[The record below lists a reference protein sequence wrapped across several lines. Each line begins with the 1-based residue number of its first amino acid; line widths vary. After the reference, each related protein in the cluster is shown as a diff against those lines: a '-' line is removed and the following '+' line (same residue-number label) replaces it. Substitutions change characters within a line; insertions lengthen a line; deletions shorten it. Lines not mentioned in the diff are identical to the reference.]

1 MKKINKIKS
10 IVVIIVLVFALI
22 YLLSNRTKNV
32 FEEMYY
38 SECPSVI
45 KGGITNTSLLS
56 IRECYRGNGSLE
68 YELGEKIYDMKLNE
82 NVGIEVSIKKNQKV
96 NINPYFKNSYFEN
109 SKYYVSMYW
118 LYSIE
123 EKILYVSTTL
133 KERATHE
140 IAQNM
145 EEVLPQFLAEQ
156 GIDATTLEE
165 VSDIMLE
172 EFLRQWFEGNSMSK
186 FSMEDLGDFEIVYE

>member
-1 MKKINKIKS
+1 MRNNKRVKCI
-10 IVVIIVLVFALI
+10 IIVFCIVGTI
-22 YLLSNRTKNV
+22 WLLSNRTNNV

-56 IRECYRGNGSLE
+56 IRECYRGNRTLE
-68 YELGEKIYDMKLNE
+68 KDLGQTIYKMELFNNIDATVYIKEKQQIRLKVFFDNNDYYMRVSCKYNLQKRTLYLSTILEDTITEKSVS
-82 NVGIEVSIKKNQKV
+82 NV
-96 NINPYFKNSYFEN
+96 
-109 SKYYVSMYW
+109 
-118 LYSIE
+118 
-123 EKILYVSTTL
+123 
-133 KERATHE
+133 
-140 IAQNM
+140 

>member
-10 IVVIIVLVFALI
+10 IVVIIILVFALI

-32 FEEMYY
+32 FEEIYY
-38 SECPSVI
+38 SECPSI
-45 KGGITNTSLLS
+45 FKGGITNSSLADVKGF
-56 IRECYRGNGSLE
+56 YRADRDMEKDLGGLIIYIMKENEAISRWVDIEKDNQMMVKSWIKDSDYIITLHYK
-68 YELGEKIYDMKLNE
+68 YELETNK
-82 NVGIEVSIKKNQKV
+82 
-96 NINPYFKNSYFEN
+96 
-109 SKYYVSMYW
+109 
-118 LYSIE
+118 
-123 EKILYVSTTL
+123 LYVKCYLENIQSE
-133 KERATHE
+133 KEV
-140 IAQNM
+140 QNS

-186 FSMEDLGDFEIVYE
+186 FSMDDLGDFEIVYE

>member
-1 MKKINKIKS
+1 MRNNKRVKCI
-10 IVVIIVLVFALI
+10 IIVFCIVGTI
-22 YLLSNRTKNV
+22 WLLSNRTNNV

-56 IRECYRGNGSLE
+56 IRECYRGNRTLE
-68 YELGEKIYDMKLNE
+68 KDLGQIIYKMELFNNIDATIYIEKTQQIMLQTYIENLYWYLIASFDYDLRE
-82 NVGIEVSIKKNQKV
+82 R
-96 NINPYFKNSYFEN
+96 
-109 SKYYVSMYW
+109 
-118 LYSIE
+118 
-123 EKILYVSTTL
+123 ILYINISL
-133 KERATHE
+133 KEQDTYE
-140 IAQNM
+140 IVQNS

>member
-1 MKKINKIKS
+1 MRNNKRVKC
-10 IVVIIVLVFALI
+10 IIIIFCI
-22 YLLSNRTKNV
+22 IGTIWLLSNRTNNV

-56 IRECYRGNGSLE
+56 IRECYRGNRTLE
-68 YELGEKIYDMKLNE
+68 KDLGQTIYKMELFNNIDATVYIKEKQQIRLKVFFDNNDYYMRVSCKYNLQKRTLYLSTILEDTITEKSVS
-82 NVGIEVSIKKNQKV
+82 NV
-96 NINPYFKNSYFEN
+96 
-109 SKYYVSMYW
+109 
-118 LYSIE
+118 
-123 EKILYVSTTL
+123 
-133 KERATHE
+133 
-140 IAQNM
+140 

-156 GIDATTLEE
+156 GIEATTLEE

-172 EFLRQWFEGNSMSK
+172 DFLRQWFEGNSMSK

>member
-1 MKKINKIKS
+1 MRNNKRVKCI
-10 IVVIIVLVFALI
+10 IIVFCI
-22 YLLSNRTKNV
+22 IGTIWLLSNRTNNV

-56 IRECYRGNGSLE
+56 IRECYRGNRTLE
-68 YELGEKIYDMKLNE
+68 KDLGQIIYKMELFNNIDATIYIEKTQQIMLQTYIENLYWYLIASFDYDLRE
-82 NVGIEVSIKKNQKV
+82 R
-96 NINPYFKNSYFEN
+96 
-109 SKYYVSMYW
+109 
-118 LYSIE
+118 
-123 EKILYVSTTL
+123 ILYINISL
-133 KERATHE
+133 KEQDTYE
-140 IAQNM
+140 IVQNS